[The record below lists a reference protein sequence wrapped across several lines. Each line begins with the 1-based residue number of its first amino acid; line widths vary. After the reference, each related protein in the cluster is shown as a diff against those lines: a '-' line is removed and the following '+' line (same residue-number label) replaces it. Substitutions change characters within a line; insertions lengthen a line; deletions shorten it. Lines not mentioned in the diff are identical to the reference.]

1 MSERSS
7 KWAFIV
13 YPDSA
18 PTDWLK
24 ILKLSFVS
32 FAVSPLHSPDPD
44 GSGDER
50 KQHWHV
56 LMDFD
61 SLKSQEQVSKI
72 IYVTNGTKPVI
83 INNPSGY
90 YQYMI
95 HLNNPEK
102 EQFINGFD
110 AIEKYNGFNG
120 DKYEKYSE
128 KQLDAIFTDITN
140 IIDENNINEYYQ
152 LIELIKNPEYD
163 KQEYLRIIRHNTIFF
178 NTYISSRRNMLKKK
192 EVLDINKRIEIIE
205 RKIKASE
212 NIKNE

>member
-7 KWAFIV
+7 KWALIV

-18 PTDWLK
+18 PSDWKQL
-24 ILKLSFVS
+24 LKLSLVS

-61 SLKSQEQVSKI
+61 SLKSAEQVKKI
-72 IYVTNGTKPVI
+72 TFLTNGTNPQIV
-83 INNPSGY
+83 NNPSGY

-95 HLNNPEK
+95 HFNDPDK
-102 EQFINGFD
+102 EQFNDGFE
-110 AIEKYNGFNG
+110 AIEQFNGFNG

-128 KQLDAIFTDITN
+128 KQLDAIFTDIIN
-140 IIDENNINEYYQ
+140 IIDENNITEYSQ
-152 LIELIKNPEYD
+152 LVNLVVNPEYD
-163 KQEYLRIIRHNTIFF
+163 KQDYLRIIRHNTIFF
-178 NTYISSRRNMLKKK
+178 NSYISSRRNMIKKR
-192 EVLDINKRIEIIE
+192 EVLDINQRLLLLEKYIKEQSNG
-205 RKIKASE
+205 RK
-212 NIKNE
+212 

>member
-18 PTDWLK
+18 PSDWLK

-32 FAVSPLHSPDPD
+32 FAVSPLHSPDSS
-44 GSGDER
+44 GSEAEL

-56 LMDFD
+56 LLDFD
-61 SLKSQEQVSKI
+61 SLKSQEQVEKI
-72 IYVTNGTKPVI
+72 IYVTNGTKPQIV
-83 INNPSGY
+83 NNPSGY

-95 HLNNPEK
+95 HINNPEK
-102 EQFINGFD
+102 EQFKNGFD

-128 KQLDAIFTDITN
+128 KQLDAIFTDIVN
-140 IIDENNINEYYQ
+140 IIEDNNITEYSQ
-152 LIELIKNPEYD
+152 LVGLIINPEYD
-163 KQEYLRIIRHNTIFF
+163 KQDYLRIIRHNTIFF
-178 NTYISSRRNMLKKK
+178 NTFISSRRNMLKKH
-192 EVLDINKRIEIIE
+192 EVLEINKRIEKLE
-205 RKIKASE
+205 NKIKV
-212 NIKNE
+212 ITDD